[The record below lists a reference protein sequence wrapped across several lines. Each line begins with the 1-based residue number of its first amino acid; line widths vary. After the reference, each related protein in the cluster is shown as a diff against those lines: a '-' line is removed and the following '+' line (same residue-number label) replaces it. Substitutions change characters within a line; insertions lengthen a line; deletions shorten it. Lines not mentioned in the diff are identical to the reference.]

1 MRPIFFLLIVSALM
15 RVGTVGAEVQVD
27 FRFEAVF
34 GEIGGGDGQFLAPE
48 GLALDMSGNLFVA
61 DTGNDRIQKL
71 SPNGTFLRA
80 VGAPGWADGQF
91 DKPSGIAAGKG
102 LEIYVADS
110 RNRRIKVF
118 NFNLRLLA
126 VIGGPDVDASVDL
139 GTLGGIA
146 VTDADEILVS
156 DIDADQL
163 VQIDTYSRVDRS
175 FGGFGY
181 GAGNLRRPLGIATEG
196 RDAVYVCDSENDRI
210 AVFDRFGNF
219 QNAMGD
225 DILLQPSALCI
236 GPQRTL
242 IVADTGHHRI
252 VVFDLH
258 SGRVAGFLGGPDPG
272 HGPMSFQTPRGVALG
287 RAGRLFVLD
296 SGNGRIQKLQL
307 QVSKRQARPRMNTD
321 ERR

>member
-1 MRPIFFLLIVSALM
+1 MKPIFFMLLAFALM
-15 RVGTVGAEVQVD
+15 WVGTVAAEVQVE

-34 GEIGGGDGQFLAPE
+34 GEIGSGEGQFLDPE
-48 GLALDMSGNLFVA
+48 GLTLDMSGNLFVV
-61 DTGNDRIQKL
+61 DTGNDRVQKG
-71 SPNGTFLRA
+71 SPNGTFLMA
-80 VGAPGWADGQF
+80 VGAPGWEDGQF
-91 DKPSGIAAGKG
+91 NKPSGIAAGKG
-102 LEIYVADS
+102 LEIYGAYS
-110 RNRRIKVF
+110 RNRRIQVF

-126 VIGGPDVDASVDL
+126 VIGGPDVDASVAW

-146 VTDADEILVS
+146 VTDADEILVG

-210 AVFDRFGNF
+210 AGFDRFGNF
-219 QNAMGD
+219 QKAMGED
-225 DILLQPSALCI
+225 MLMQPSALCV

-252 VVFDLH
+252 GVFDLH

-272 HGPMSFQTPRGVALG
+272 KGPMAFQTPRGVAFG

-296 SGNGRIQKLQL
+296 SGKGRIQKLQL
-307 QVSKRQARPRMNTD
+307 QVSKR
-321 ERR
+321 